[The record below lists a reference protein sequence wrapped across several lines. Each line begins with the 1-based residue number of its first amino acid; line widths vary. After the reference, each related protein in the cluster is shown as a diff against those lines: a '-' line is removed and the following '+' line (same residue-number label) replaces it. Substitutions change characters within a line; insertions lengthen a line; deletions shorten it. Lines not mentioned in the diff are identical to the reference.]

1 MKSTSLNRLAHLL
14 LKAQVISISEVAD
27 GIKNIMESD
36 AKKGEQLKSIAKT
49 QVVALDMVTDIT
61 AIMAAAE
68 ASDEEFTR
76 DNFTN
81 MSVVQ
86 IAKVL
91 KVKLLTMENETDFN
105 EYVDRKKAER
115 AKSEPTMK
123 MGAFKLTKEQGE
135 KLEKI
140 LKNMMEK

>member
-14 LKAQVISISEVAD
+14 LKAQVISISEVAE
-27 GIKNIMESD
+27 GIKKIMESD
-36 AKKGEQLKSIAKT
+36 KKKGEQLREIAKV
-49 QVVALDMVTDIT
+49 QVVALDLVTDIA

-76 DNFTN
+76 DNFDN
-81 MSVVQ
+81 MTIVQ
-86 IAKVL
+86 VAKVL
-91 KVKLLTMENETDFN
+91 KVDLLTMENETDFN

-135 KLEKI
+135 KLESI
-140 LKNMMEK
+140 LKKMMDK

>member
-14 LKAQVISISEVAD
+14 LKAQVISISEVSE
-27 GIKNIMESD
+27 GIKCIMESD
-36 AKKGEQLKSIAKT
+36 AKKGEKLRSIAKT
-49 QVVALDMVTDIT
+49 QVVALDMVTDIA

-76 DNFTN
+76 DNFEN
-81 MSVVQ
+81 MSIVQ
-86 IAKVL
+86 VAKVL

-105 EYVDRKKAER
+105 EYIDRKKAEK

-135 KLEKI
+135 RLESVLNK
-140 LKNMMEK
+140 MMEK